1 MCSACMGNLKT
12 QTLHACF
19 QDLVDYK
26 DGPFEISDGEA
37 SARWEDN

>member
-19 QDLVDYK
+19 QGLVDCK
-26 DGPFEISDGEA
+26 DGPFKIPDGEA
-37 SARWEDN
+37 GAKWEDS

>member
-12 QTLHACF
+12 QTLHAYF
-19 QDLVDYK
+19 QGLVDYK

-37 SARWEDN
+37 STRWEDS